1 VQPSALKTVTE
12 ATECNVAPQ
21 VLLLILQSQRNHLI
35 LLHKF
40 RCFLM
45 WTDEEDRL
53 LVPVLQD
60 ARVVARATD
69 TSFRTEVWQKA
80 SKALILGGFN
90 CDNNACELRY
100 RRVCTITI
108 C

>member
-1 VQPSALKTVTE
+1 MAKAKKSQTVT
-12 ATECNVAPQ
+12 TDLPSRKG
-21 VLLLILQSQRNHLI
+21 L
-35 LLHKF
+35 K
-40 RCFLM
+40 

-80 SKALILGGFN
+80 SEALILGGFN
-90 CDNNACELRY
+90 RDTNACESRY
-100 RRVCTITI
+100 RRVCTVTI